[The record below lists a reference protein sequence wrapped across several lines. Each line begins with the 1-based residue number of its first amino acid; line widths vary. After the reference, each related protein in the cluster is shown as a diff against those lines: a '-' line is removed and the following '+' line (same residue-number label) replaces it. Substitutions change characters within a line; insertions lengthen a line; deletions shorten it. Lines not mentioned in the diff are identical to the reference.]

1 MGRVL
6 SFRQTRS
13 PPCPAQQSFP
23 LTAPCKRVLRYKQA
37 KPSYGVDK
45 ANFPEIANVAI
56 IAMAFH
62 QRGINRPP
70 NRCTFTT
77 KRICV

>member
-1 MGRVL
+1 
-6 SFRQTRS
+6 
-13 PPCPAQQSFP
+13 
-23 LTAPCKRVLRYKQA
+23 VLRYKQA